1 MQIASSLTAKRK
13 EAKLRKQAE
22 RLVKRTKRETH
33 ASFKTDRN
41 RDTKVINGRK
51 AYCKKMMDAPYINH
65 DTLYTYLTEMWL
77 RLGDMP
83 YMTDPSTLTFF
94 TRALNA
100 YHILAR
106 MYAQPNMGK
115 TVELCKVAYSAL
127 VTWLTDFDELESP
140 QRRRE
145 VLSPLYTVCLCIA
158 DSYEH
163 ISQHLFEYLTNYTR
177 AQQVC
182 KKLCIVITP
191 RRELFDEFVAVVNG
205 KDVRQAAKASGL
217 PYNEF
222 RTDLIVWAN
231 HLYDVHTLVPKSP
244 PASRPRS
251 VPEVRADW
259 LQILMAN
266 NFAFLRG
273 ILLDAE
279 GELRTLE
286 NKTGLSVFDWVAH
299 ESKILGVKL

>member
-1 MQIASSLTAKRK
+1 MQTASSLTAKRK
-13 EAKLRKQAE
+13 EAKLQKQAE

-33 ASFKTDRN
+33 ASFRADRN
-41 RDTKVINGRK
+41 RDTKVLNGRK
-51 AYCKKMMDAPYINH
+51 AYCKKMMDAPLINR

-140 QRRRE
+140 QRLRE
-145 VLSPLYTVCLCIA
+145 VLSPLYTACLCIA

-163 ISQHLFEYLTNYTR
+163 ISQHLFEYLTSYTR

-182 KKLCIVITP
+182 KKVCITATL
-191 RRELFDEFVAVVNG
+191 RRELRDEFVAVVNG

-222 RTDLIVWAN
+222 RTDIIVWAN

-259 LQILMAN
+259 LQIMLAN
-266 NFAFLRG
+266 DFQFLRG

-286 NKTGLSVFDWVAH
+286 NKTGLSVFDWAAH